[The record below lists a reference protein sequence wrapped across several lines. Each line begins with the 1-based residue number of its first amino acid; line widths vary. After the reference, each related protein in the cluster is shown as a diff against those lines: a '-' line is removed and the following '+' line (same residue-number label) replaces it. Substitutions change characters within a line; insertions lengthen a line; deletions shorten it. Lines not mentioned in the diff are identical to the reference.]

1 MMIQNKI
8 MLGTYR
14 QNQIDARIQDIQN
27 QCSILSNKMTRGGY
41 LVNEPRDTLLDNE
54 MSVKAD
60 MFNGRIVIVNK
71 NFRIVSDTFS
81 LSLGK
86 LNVSEEVI
94 RCFNGENSSKYNS
107 DKNYAALTIPV
118 YSNSE
123 DKVID
128 GVMIVT
134 ASTEDLLTRLS
145 SVSEKGSFLHLMI
158 FPCWRLSSCFSS
170 SF

>member
-1 MMIQNKI
+1 M
-8 MLGTYR
+8 
-14 QNQIDARIQDIQN
+14 
-27 QCSILSNKMTRGGY
+27 
-41 LVNEPRDTLLDNE
+41 
-54 MSVKAD
+54 KAD

-134 ASTEDLLTRLS
+134 ASPR
-145 SVSEKGSFLHLMI
+145 I
-158 FPCWRLSSCFSS
+158 C
-170 SF
+170 